1 MLNYYFYPNNLTI
14 YQNNGLIYPQLNNI
28 SYINGVNNINNIN
41 YLNAYNANN
50 INLIYNQ
57 ILARNLANS
66 NIYNLN
72 NRNINLNNYNSFNQQ
87 IQNNLNIINNKN
99 ILMKNNQISSSISNS
114 QINNNIKNNL
124 VNNTIKTPKP
134 NISTNNN
141 NIQNKNNLSKKFE
154 IKAPTVNPPALS
166 TKDLQKILFQ
176 IKNYICK
183 IYAKNYKF
191 GTGFFCRIPYQ
202 KKLLPVLITN
212 NHTLNQEDIEINKI
226 VKITIDDDKI
236 KKDLKMDES
245 RIRFTNEEMDFT
257 LIEIKPTD
265 GIQYFF
271 DVVDDLNE
279 NHYQNKLI
287 YILQYP
293 KGKESSHSIGA
304 ISDIFGYQIVH
315 FCATDFGSSG
325 SPILS
330 YNNSKV
336 IGLHRRK
343 GELDGD
349 IVFNEGVFIKYVIDE
364 FNKSINNVGN
374 KNIKNK

>member
-1 MLNYYFYPNNLTI
+1 MLHYYFYPNNLTI
-14 YQNNGLIYPQLNNI
+14 YQNNGLIYPQMNNI
-28 SYINGVNNINNIN
+28 SYINGFNNINNIN
-41 YLNAYNANN
+41 YLNANNTNN
-50 INLIYNQ
+50 INFIYNQ
-57 ILARNLANS
+57 MQARNLANS

-134 NISTNNN
+134 NISNNN
-141 NIQNKNNLSKKFE
+141 SNAQNKNNLSKKFE
-154 IKAPTVNPPALS
+154 IKAPSVNPPPLT
-166 TKDLQKILFQ
+166 TKDFEKILFQ

-183 IYAKNYKF
+183 IYGKNNEF

-202 KKLLPVLITN
+202 RKLLPVLITN
-212 NHTLNQEDIEINKI
+212 NHALKQEDIEINKI

-265 GIQYFF
+265 GIKYFF
-271 DVVDDLNE
+271 DVVEDLNE

-293 KGKESSHSIGA
+293 KGEESSHSIGA

-330 YNNSKV
+330 YSNSKV
-336 IGLHRRK
+336 IGIHRRK
-343 GELDGD
+343 GVLDEN
-349 IVFNEGVFIKYVIDE
+349 IIFNEGVFIKYVIEE
-364 FNKSINNVGN
+364 FNKSINNIGN
-374 KNIKNK
+374 KSIKNK